1 MKFSNSTFNDD
12 TFDQDPTVSCFV
24 LSMIG
29 IYVSVLFFLGIVF
42 NVLNLWLFLKAK
54 LLINPINLFMTSL
67 IVLNLIGTFLE
78 LPLVIH
84 SAFKCR

>member
-1 MKFSNSTFNDD
+1 MKFKNPTFETDL
-12 TFDQDPTVSCFV
+12 FDQDPTVSCFV
-24 LSMIG
+24 LSIIG
-29 IYVSVLFFLGIVF
+29 VYVALLFFLGIIL

-54 LLINPINLFMTSL
+54 LFNPINLFMTTL
-67 IVLNLIGTFLE
+67 IVLNLIGTVLE